1 MPKYTTSLAALLPAA
16 QYLAVDGRIL
26 PAGLRAYHT
35 ASAAAATLP
44 LAARSAA
51 VRAGLARLVEDD
63 PAAALHGLAAA
74 IRAETEAAIQT
85 TAPLETTR
93 DP

>member
-1 MPKYTTSLAALLPAA
+1 MPKHASPLAALLPAA
-16 QYLAVDGRIL
+16 HYLAMAGRSS
-26 PAGLRAYHT
+26 PAGLWAYHT
-35 ASAAAATLP
+35 TSAVAAALP

-51 VRAGLARLVEDD
+51 VRAALARLVEND

-85 TAPLETTR
+85 TAPLLTTR
-93 DP
+93 VP